1 MSFSSSGEVKID
13 KISSL
18 LGDKKRN
25 NIVFFHSKRRLTGWN
40 GNMISRKIFKNK
52 ILRRIFMFVI
62 LLNYIKPLDEVEKE
76 LEAHRTYLNKYYS
89 LQKFICSGRQNPRVG
104 GVILS
109 NAENREEVETIIQE
123 DPFYSKNIATYEI
136 IEFTPTMH
144 AEGFEQFIT
153 M

>member
-1 MSFSSSGEVKID
+1 
-13 KISSL
+13 
-18 LGDKKRN
+18 
-25 NIVFFHSKRRLTGWN
+25 
-40 GNMISRKIFKNK
+40 
-52 ILRRIFMFVI
+52 MFV
-62 LLNYIKPLDEVEKE
+62 LLLKYIKPIEEVEKV
-76 LEAHRTYLNKYYS
+76 LEPHRAYLEKYYS

-109 NAENREEVETIIQE
+109 NAENREEVEAIIQE

-144 AEGFEQFIT
+144 AEGFEQFIS

>member
-1 MSFSSSGEVKID
+1 
-13 KISSL
+13 
-18 LGDKKRN
+18 
-25 NIVFFHSKRRLTGWN
+25 
-40 GNMISRKIFKNK
+40 
-52 ILRRIFMFVI
+52 MFV
-62 LLNYIKPLDEVEKE
+62 LLLKYIKPIEEVENQ
-76 LEAHRTYLNKYYS
+76 LEPHRAYLEKYYS

-104 GVILS
+104 GVILC

-144 AEGFEQFIT
+144 ADGFEQFIS

>member
-1 MSFSSSGEVKID
+1 
-13 KISSL
+13 
-18 LGDKKRN
+18 
-25 NIVFFHSKRRLTGWN
+25 
-40 GNMISRKIFKNK
+40 
-52 ILRRIFMFVI
+52 MFVI
-62 LLNYIKPLDEVEKE
+62 LLNYIKPLEEVEKE

>member
-1 MSFSSSGEVKID
+1 
-13 KISSL
+13 
-18 LGDKKRN
+18 
-25 NIVFFHSKRRLTGWN
+25 
-40 GNMISRKIFKNK
+40 
-52 ILRRIFMFVI
+52 MFVI
-62 LLNYIKPLDEVEKE
+62 LLNYIKPLEEVEKE
-76 LEAHRTYLNKYYS
+76 LEPHRAYLEKYYS
-89 LQKFICSGRQNPRVG
+89 LQKFICSGRQNPRIG